1 MPGPELPPPIPLFL
15 AGWFPIAVLAG
26 SPFSVL
32 FSAWVADSCV
42 VRPDLSTGVRTCKRR
57 LPMSHA
63 NGDHQKQ
70 KIDREHHSVNGNE
83 GSRPG
88 VSGYGYRVVQPRQ
101 RHYARS
107 PGGLIL

>member
-1 MPGPELPPPIPLFL
+1 
-15 AGWFPIAVLAG
+15 
-26 SPFSVL
+26 
-32 FSAWVADSCV
+32 
-42 VRPDLSTGVRTCKRR
+42 
-57 LPMSHA
+57 MSHA

-107 PGGLIL
+107 PGGLISDSADVLWLAGSAVALAGWLAGSCPVSYNQNLWIAHLSGGAAYLPR